1 MTAIIVFLT
10 LILIIM
16 VVGLSA
22 FIYIRNSAR
31 KFSRE
36 LFGTEDL
43 SIAAKDM
50 QIEYSSTPKSV
61 SAMTSLLLP
70 KISQDFPD
78 FNYNEMKARAN
89 NVLNGYLMAISQ
101 GSAGI
106 LKDGTTE
113 LKQKL
118 TDYIREPLF
127 VPETIPIGK
136 LFAQMTE
143 TRIQLAIV
151 VDEYGGTAGLVT
163 LEDIIEELVGE
174 IEDEYDD
181 EEQSIRK
188 INDNTYIV
196 EGICDIE
203 DVGETLGIDFP
214 EGDYDTLAGF
224 VISLLGFVPSEESV
238 EESVEFE
245 GTKFTVLKVEDRRI
259 EEIKVEKRLNNDR
272 TDS

>member
-1 MTAIIVFLT
+1 
-10 LILIIM
+10 
-16 VVGLSA
+16 
-22 FIYIRNSAR
+22 
-31 KFSRE
+31 
-36 LFGTEDL
+36 
-43 SIAAKDM
+43 
-50 QIEYSSTPKSV
+50 
-61 SAMTSLLLP
+61 
-70 KISQDFPD
+70 
-78 FNYNEMKARAN
+78 
-89 NVLNGYLMAISQ
+89 
-101 GSAGI
+101 
-106 LKDGTTE
+106 
-113 LKQKL
+113 
-118 TDYIREPLF
+118 
-127 VPETIPIGK
+127 
-136 LFAQMTE
+136 MTE

-238 EESVEFE
+238 EESVEYE
-245 GTKFTVLKVEDRRI
+245 GTTFTVLKVEDRRI